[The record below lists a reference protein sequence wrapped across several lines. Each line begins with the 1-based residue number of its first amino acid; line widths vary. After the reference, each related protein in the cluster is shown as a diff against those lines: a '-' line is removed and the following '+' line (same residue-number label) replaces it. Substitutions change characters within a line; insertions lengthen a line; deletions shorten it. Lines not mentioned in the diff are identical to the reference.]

1 MFHELTA
8 FADYQMFDGELTYW
22 RLAGGTEVDFILGDM
37 QLAVEA
43 KASNHIVSNH
53 LKGLRSLVKDHPSVS
68 RRVVACLEPR
78 ARRTD
83 DGIDILPA
91 ATFVQ
96 MLWSGD
102 LA

>member
-1 MFHELTA
+1 
-8 FADYQMFDGELTYW
+8 
-22 RLAGGTEVDFILGDM
+22 M

-53 LKGLRSLVKDHPSVS
+53 LKGLRSLAKDHPGVG

-91 ATFVQ
+91 AAFVQ
-96 MLWSGD
+96 MLWRGD